1 MNEKSDGRLSVKV
14 FPAGQLGAD
23 EDVIEQA
30 IQGVNV
36 AVNTDAARMGQYV
49 KDFSIFMMA
58 YFVDNYDEGYAVTQ
72 TETFKNWEKELKK
85 TWYQDLSFSFMRARH
100 FMTTNQQHSR

>member
-1 MNEKSDGRLSVKV
+1 MKKSNGRLSVEV

-36 AVNTDAARMGQYV
+36 AVNTDARPYGGKYV

-58 YFVDNYDEGYAVTQ
+58 YFVDNSRCDEGYAVTQ
-72 TETFKNWEKELKK
+72 TENF
-85 TWYQDLSFSFMRARH
+85 
-100 FMTTNQQHSR
+100 